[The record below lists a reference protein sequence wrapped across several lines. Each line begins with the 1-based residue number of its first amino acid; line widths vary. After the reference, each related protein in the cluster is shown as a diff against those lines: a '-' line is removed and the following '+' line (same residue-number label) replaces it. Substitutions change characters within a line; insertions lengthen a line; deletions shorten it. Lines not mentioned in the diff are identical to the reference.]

1 MKYCLILCNTIFANK
16 ICRAK
21 LTRALLSFPG
31 RQSKYQPSHYQG
43 VSMSENILKPA
54 DKRVSAED
62 YLSAERQNSVKN
74 EYGDGKISKK
84 PAANRWHNLIAS
96 NVAIA
101 IGSRLHGQKGEIY
114 VAGMRVQ
121 LKNNRICY
129 PDVTIVGA
137 DPIFADSNSDLL
149 LNPTIAVEIFSSK
162 TNNSNKTERLESY
175 LGMDSIRECLL
186 VKEDEMR
193 VEHYAKQNAKQ
204 WVYRIYNERD
214 DVISIDSVNCKI
226 SLAELYAQ
234 IKFGQAH
241 ISSRAVN

>member
-1 MKYCLILCNTIFANK
+1 
-16 ICRAK
+16 
-21 LTRALLSFPG
+21 
-31 RQSKYQPSHYQG
+31 
-43 VSMSENILKPA
+43 MSENILQPA
-54 DKRVSAED
+54 DKRTSVED
-62 YLSAERQNSVKN
+62 YIGTERQNSVKN
-74 EYGDGKISKK
+74 EYQDGKILKK

-101 IGSRLHGQKGEIY
+101 IGSRLHGHKGEIY
-114 VAGMRVQ
+114 VSGMRVQ
-121 LKNNRICY
+121 LRNNRFCY
-129 PDVTIVGA
+129 PDVTIVSA
-137 DPIFADSNSDLL
+137 DPVFADSNSDIL
-149 LNPTIAVEIFSSK
+149 LNPTIAVEIFSNK
-162 TNNSNKTERLESY
+162 TNNTHKTERLESY

-214 DVISIDSVNCKI
+214 DVISLDSVNCKL

-241 ISSRAVN
+241 ISSKAVN